1 MQYYIIL
8 SVFIVGILYL
18 IRKILIQEKNL
29 ANNNTKKGELELHSI
44 IGKISNLNKN
54 KLLGGQITKNIYRP
68 GSLTRH
74 MKYEMSLLL
83 KPIIENISKTT
94 NKKYIIDDFEAVIV
108 EKDSNKN
115 TKYLI
120 DFFVQ
125 NLSDNFST
133 KLISEIYV
141 DNMGIST
148 INFVKESNN
157 LVIQAPSKID
167 GSDIHNIGTN
177 QVIKNDNTEDLN
189 QLQHKPSIIGANKI
203 NIDNS
208 KVSFKTHVDGI
219 QENSFLR
226 NDWIQPICAQKLEN
240 SGTKVFPCRQIYN
253 QWNHQGVQKTE
264 INCNGINSSCSKRRV
279 VGSYNPTI
287 TELPRDNLGLN
298 AMFDLAVG
306 IPSFPTSTCKPS
318 NN

>member
-18 IRKILIQEKNL
+18 IRKIVIQEKNF
-29 ANNNTKKGELELHSI
+29 ANKNTKKNDLELHSI
-44 IGKISNLNKN
+44 IGKIGNLNKT
-54 KLLGGQITKNIYRP
+54 KLLGNQITKYIYRP
-68 GSLTRH
+68 GSITRH

-83 KPIIENISKTT
+83 KPVIKNISKIS
-94 NKKYIIDDFEAVIV
+94 NKKYVIDDFEVVIV

-115 TKYLI
+115 TKYII

-125 NLSDNFST
+125 NLSDNFSS

-141 DNMGIST
+141 DNMGIVT
-148 INFVKESNN
+148 VNFVKESNN
-157 LVIQAPSKID
+157 LVIPIPEKID

-177 QVIKNDNTEDLN
+177 KVIKNDNTEDLN
-189 QLQHKPSIIGANKI
+189 QLQHNPSIIGANKI
-203 NIDNS
+203 NIENS
-208 KVSFKTHVDGI
+208 RVPFKTHVDGV

-226 NDWIQPICAQKLEN
+226 NNWIQPLGAQKLEKN
-240 SGTKVFPCRQIYN
+240 DTKVFPCRQIYN

-264 INCNGINSSCSKRRV
+264 INCNGINSSCSQRRV
-279 VGSYNPTI
+279 VGSFNPTI
-287 TELPRDNLGLN
+287 NELPRDNLGIN
-298 AMFDLAVG
+298 GMFDLAVG